1 MDYLDRVPQGDPE
14 DSRDLFLEWTA
25 AVSRV
30 DNEPESAFEYYK
42 RIEVFAST
50 FTVAPSTSVMR
61 ID

>member
-14 DSRDLFLEWTA
+14 DSRDLFLEWTD

-30 DNEPESAFEYYK
+30 DNKQE
-42 RIEVFAST
+42 ST
-50 FTVAPSTSVMR
+50 FQYHM

>member
-1 MDYLDRVPQGDPE
+1 MDYLDRVPQDDPE
-14 DSRDLFLEWTA
+14 DSRDMFLEWTD

-30 DNEPESAFEYYK
+30 DNEPEVIPGYHP

-50 FTVAPSTSVMR
+50 FIVAPSTSVMR